1 LIVDGI
7 ELIISYFQQM
17 TDKVYTWEEVG
28 KHNTENDIWIVID
41 DQVYDV
47 TKYANEHP
55 GGPIVLLNKAGKQA
69 TYAFESASHSVN
81 AKSNVMPKYLI
92 GKIDF
97 NSTIAEWQKEQAQT
111 APNILI
117 TVFLVIVTLAAI
129 YYMAS

>member
-1 LIVDGI
+1 
-7 ELIISYFQQM
+7 
-17 TDKVYTWEEVG
+17 
-28 KHNTENDIWIVID
+28 
-41 DQVYDV
+41 
-47 TKYANEHP
+47 
-55 GGPIVLLNKAGKQA
+55 
-69 TYAFESASHSVN
+69 
-81 AKSNVMPKYLI
+81 MPKYLI